1 MSKPTE
7 IVPEEFESMEEGVL
21 QDSGEELEGWM
32 DKEIGDYGNKEV
44 NIDRVTMK
52 AVARRSTYVKILRFL
67 LKNKSRDF
75 SRKEIKNG
83 VNKNGVEMYQTTIHR
98 NLVRLVEAKVL
109 ERIVP
114 SIDKRFKCYRIANLK
129 VVESIIRLHDQF
141 VGFKLAKLLPYSSYA
156 SVSELKE
163 NLEFLELCAKYR
175 LSVEEGIA
183 CLKLNKRKVE
193 LVYDGTG
200 SKLVGFRRKEQ

>member
-1 MSKPTE
+1 MSEPIE
-7 IVPEEFESMEEGVL
+7 LVPKEFENMKEDVL
-21 QDSGEELEGWM
+21 QDSGEELEDWLDEEVG
-32 DKEIGDYGNKEV
+32 EYGLKEV

-52 AVARRSTYVKILRFL
+52 AIARRSTYVRILRFL

-83 VNKNGVEMYQTTIHR
+83 VKLYETTIHR
-98 NLVRLVEAKVL
+98 NLVKLVDAKVL

-114 SIDKRFKCYRIANLK
+114 SAIDKRFKCYRIANFK

-141 VGFKLAKLLPYSSYA
+141 VGFKLAKLLPYKSYHTI
-156 SVSELKE
+156 SELKK
-163 NLEFLELCAKYR
+163 NPEF
-175 LSVEEGIA
+175 VEICKKFKLDLDEGIA

-193 LVYDGTG
+193 PVFSDSYS
-200 SKLVGFRRKEQ
+200 SKGQLVGFRRREQ